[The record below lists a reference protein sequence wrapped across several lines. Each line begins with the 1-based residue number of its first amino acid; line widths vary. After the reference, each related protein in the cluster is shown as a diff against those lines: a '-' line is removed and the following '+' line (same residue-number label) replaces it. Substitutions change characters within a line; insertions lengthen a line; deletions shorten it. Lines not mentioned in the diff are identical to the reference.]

1 MNDENNKE
9 GEKMKIVVL
18 DKPREKPGEIDWSQ
32 VEKLGEARIYD
43 DTPQD
48 KIAETIADAEIV
60 FVNKG
65 KITREILDKCPNVK
79 FISVIAT
86 GFNKIDLEAA
96 KEKGILVSNVP
107 SYGSKAIGQH
117 AVALL
122 LEITNHIAHHD
133 QEVKKLR
140 KSSDTDWCF
149 WDYPLYE
156 LEYKT
161 MGVIGLG
168 RIGQTVAKAG
178 LAMGMDVIAHD
189 AYENEQMKSL
199 GIRYVG
205 LDELLKTADVISL
218 HCPLTEETKNM
229 INTNAISKMKDGV
242 ILLNNSRGDLVDEQA
257 LADALHSGKVYAAG
271 LDALRCEPIEADNPL
286 LSAPNCFITPHISWA
301 SLDCRR
307 RLIRLAVENVKAF
320 LDGKPIN
327 IVNK

>member
-1 MNDENNKE
+1 
-9 GEKMKIVVL
+9 MKIVVL
-18 DKPREKPGEIDWSQ
+18 DKPRENPGEIDWSQ

-43 DTPQD
+43 DTPQE

-65 KITREILDKCPNVK
+65 KITREILDKCPNIK

-86 GFNKIDLEAA
+86 GVNKIDLKAT
-96 KEKGILVSNVP
+96 KERGILVSNVP

-133 QEVKKLR
+133 KEVRKLR

-168 RIGQTVAKAG
+168 RIGQTVAKTG
-178 LAMGMDVIAHD
+178 LAMGMNVIAYD
-189 AYENEQMKSL
+189 AYENEQMKAIGIEYTSL
-199 GIRYVG
+199 DV
-205 LDELLKTADVISL
+205 LLKRADVISL
-218 HCPLTEETKNM
+218 HCPLTEATADM
-229 INTNAISKMKDGV
+229 INVDTISKMKDGV
-242 ILLNNSRGDLVDEQA
+242 ILLNNSRGGLVDEQA
-257 LADALHSGKVYAAG
+257 LASALQSGKVYAAG
-271 LDALRCEPIEADNPL
+271 LDALKYEPIEADNPL

-301 SLDCRR
+301 ALDCRR
-307 RLIRLAVENVKAF
+307 RLIKLAVENVKAF

-327 IVNK
+327 IVNN